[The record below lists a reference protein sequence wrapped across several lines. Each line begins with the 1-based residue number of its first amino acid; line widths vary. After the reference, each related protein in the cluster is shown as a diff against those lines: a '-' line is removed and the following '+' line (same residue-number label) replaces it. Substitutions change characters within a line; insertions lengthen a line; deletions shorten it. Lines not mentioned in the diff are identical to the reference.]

1 MMNSKKGYGMQQDA
15 RFLTSAAD
23 AVAGL
28 RRRYGLFT
36 IHVLMVLTVVLLLTL
51 VLAAAEAVLPA
62 DRSLSAL
69 EASSPVLG
77 AENSF
82 PHPPPR

>member
-1 MMNSKKGYGMQQDA
+1 MQQDV

-36 IHVLMVLTVVLLLTL
+36 IHVLMVLTVILLLTL
-51 VLAAAEAVLPA
+51 VLAAAEAVLPH
-62 DRSLSAL
+62 DSSLSAL
-69 EASSPVLG
+69 EAGSPAVNG
-77 AENSF
+77 SNNS
-82 PHPPPR
+82 PHLSAR

>member
-1 MMNSKKGYGMQQDA
+1 
-15 RFLTSAAD
+15 
-23 AVAGL
+23 
-28 RRRYGLFT
+28 
-36 IHVLMVLTVVLLLTL
+36 MVLTVVLLLTL

-77 AENSF
+77 AANSF